1 MVRQLKKE
9 AGRFVP
15 VFYFYIV
22 GFLFFFFFYPPPPPP
37 PIPAKI
43 FSNKDLTS
51 KYSKLTT

>member
-15 VFYFYIV
+15 GFYPP
-22 GFLFFFFFYPPPPPP
+22 PPPPPP